1 MPETP
6 PHGNPLP
13 SSTATALAAAAVVG
27 IAVADGLTPQRLNLA
42 SLYVIPMVIAA
53 AAVHRKLMW
62 TVTGAAVVLTLA
74 LFPLMT
80 HVDDTPVETRSFF
93 LNRVVFCLMLL
104 IIGAILHGFAGTYRK
119 LERGREILQK
129 RREELES
136 ANAEL
141 AAREEEIGSQNE
153 ELQSQ
158 AEELE
163 RQGEELRVV
172 NEELERRERALDVLL
187 SLSREL
193 TAELSRDETMTRICR
208 TLGELIDHG
217 TAAAI
222 LLRHGDELKVE
233 CHQNFGDDGPEPG
246 AIPFDHSFARLVLE
260 RNRTAF
266 LEDLA
271 LRPELRVPQLRGS
284 GEDGGGGGRRV
295 QSILATPLRVNA
307 HAVGTLEAY
316 AFERRTWTD
325 DQIALV
331 ESLAAQTSISL
342 QAAELYER
350 IDRERTRLEAVLD
363 TVPFGV
369 LISNAD
375 LTDVR
380 INPAGAALRRV
391 PPNTNIAPLGEAA
404 RWKLFSGSGTV
415 IDSTNHPLA
424 RAIRNGETIHGQEL
438 EMVVDGGQQRYTMLY
453 SAAPIHDARG
463 AIIGGVCASVDITEQ
478 KRLQLELDARRRE
491 AEEASVRKTRFLAAV
506 SHDIRTPA
514 NAISLLA
521 ELMQRTASTPAMAGE
536 IPEIATDLRNSA
548 MTLVNLVSDV
558 LDLTRFD
565 SGRVELE
572 ESQFPLEQLLSDE
585 CRQHAAVAR
594 DKGLEFHCDLPP
606 GPIVIRADRV
616 KLSRILSNLISNAVK
631 FTQRGRVSVT
641 AGASRG
647 AGRGVA
653 GGEAAGGGA
662 WVRVTDT
669 GPGIAPEYRERIFDE
684 FFQLKHTSGISGG
697 NSNHGGGSGLGLAIC
712 RRLADAMGGAIHVE
726 SEPGKGSTFV
736 LTLPSSAVV
745 PA

>member
-1 MPETP
+1 MPDTP

-13 SSTATALAAAAVVG
+13 SPTAMLLAGAAVVG
-27 IAVADGLTPQRLNLA
+27 IAVADGLTPQRLNL
-42 SLYVIPMVIAA
+42 SNLYVIPMVIAA

-62 TVTGAAVVLTLA
+62 AVTAAAVA
-74 LFPLMT
+74 LSLGLFWVMP
-80 HVDDTPVETRSFF
+80 HADDTPVETRSFF
-93 LNRVVFCLMLL
+93 LNRAIFCVMLL
-104 IIGAILHGFAGTYRK
+104 IIGAILHGFTGTYRK

-141 AAREEEIGSQNE
+141 AAREEEITSQNE
-153 ELQSQ
+153 QLQSQ
-158 AEELE
+158 TEELE

-193 TAELSRDETMTRICR
+193 TAELSRDETMSRICR

-222 LLRHGDELKVE
+222 LLRHGEQLKVE
-233 CHQNFGDDGPEPG
+233 CHQNFGDEGPD
-246 AIPFDHSFARLVLE
+246 AQAVPFEQSFARLVLE

-271 LRPELRVPQLRGS
+271 LRPELRVPQPRAP
-284 GEDGGGGGRRV
+284 GRRV
-295 QSILATPLRVNA
+295 RSVLATPLRVNS

-316 AFERRTWTD
+316 AFERRVWTD
-325 DQIALV
+325 EQIALI

-391 PPNTNIAPLGEAA
+391 PPNTNIAPLGDAA
-404 RWKLFSGSGTV
+404 RWKLFSGSGTM
-415 IDSTNHPLA
+415 IDGTNHPLA
-424 RAIRNGETIHGQEL
+424 RAIRNGEAIHGQEL
-438 EMVVDGGQQRYTMLY
+438 EMVVDGGRQRYTMLY
-453 SAAPIHDARG
+453 SAAPIRDARG
-463 AIIGGVCASVDITEQ
+463 AIIGGVCASADITEQ

-521 ELMQRTASTPAMAGE
+521 ELMQRTATTPAMVGE
-536 IPEIATDLRNSA
+536 IPEIAADLRNSA

-565 SGRVELE
+565 SGRIDLE
-572 ESQFPLEQLLSDE
+572 ESQFPLGQLVNDE

-594 DKGLEFHCDLPP
+594 EKGLDFHCELPA
-606 GPIVIRADRV
+606 GSIVVRADRV

-631 FTQRGRVSVT
+631 FTRHGRVSVT
-641 AGASRG
+641 AGAARDAES
-647 AGRGVA
+647 
-653 GGEAAGGGA
+653 GGGGGGGA
-662 WVRVTDT
+662 WVRVSDT
-669 GPGIAPEYRERIFDE
+669 GPGIPPEYRERIFDE
-684 FFQLKHTSGISGG
+684 FFQLKHGG
-697 NSNHGGGSGLGLAIC
+697 SNNNNNNGGSSGGGSGLGLAIC
-712 RRLADAMGGAIHVE
+712 RRLAHAMGGAIHVE

-736 LTLPSSAVV
+736 LTIPASALV